1 MAEITKKTMASMIDH
16 TILKASATEEMI
28 EALCQEAIKYN
39 FASVCINPVF
49 VKLAAKKLSHSNVK
63 VCTVIG
69 FPLGANSP
77 ETKAFE
83 ATKAVEDGA
92 HEIDM
97 VINVGML
104 KSGNLKYVEDEIS
117 GVVKA
122 SKGALVKV
130 IIETCFLTDEEKV
143 TACNLAKNAGANFV
157 KTSTGFGTGGAT
169 AADVALMRKTVGASM
184 GVKASGGI
192 RSLSETLAVIEA
204 GANRIGT
211 SSGLSI
217 IDEMA

>member
-16 TILKASATEEMI
+16 TILKASATEEII
-28 EALCQEAIKYN
+28 EALCQEAIKYD

-49 VKLAAKKLSHSNVK
+49 VKLAAKKLSRSNVK

-83 ATKAVEDGA
+83 AAKAVEDGA
-92 HEIDM
+92 QEVDM
-97 VINVGML
+97 VINVGIL

-143 TACNLAKNAGANFV
+143 TACKLAMNAGANFV

-192 RSLSETLAVIEA
+192 RSLSEALAVIEA

-211 SSGLSI
+211 SSGVSI
-217 IDEMA
+217 IDEMD

>member
-16 TILKASATEEMI
+16 TILKASATDEMI
-28 EALCQEAIKYN
+28 KALCQEAINNN
-39 FASVCINPVF
+39 FASVCINPGF
-49 VKLAAKKLSHSNVK
+49 VKLVASELSGTDVK

-83 ATKAVEDGA
+83 ASKAVEDGA
-92 HEIDM
+92 QEVDM

-104 KSGNLKYVEDEIS
+104 KSGNIKYVEAEIA

-130 IIETCFLTDEEKV
+130 IIETCFLTDGEKV
-143 TACNLAKNAGANFV
+143 TACNLAKKAGANFV
-157 KTSTGFGTGGAT
+157 KTSTGFGTGGAI
-169 AADVALMRKTVGASM
+169 AADVTLMRNIVGTSM

-192 RSLSETLAVIEA
+192 RSLSEALAVIEA

-211 SSGLSI
+211 SSGVAI
-217 IDEMA
+217 IDEMK

>member
-49 VKLAAKKLSHSNVK
+49 VKFAAKKLSHSNVK

-117 GVVKA
+117 RVVKA

-143 TACNLAKNAGANFV
+143 TACKLAKNSGANFV

-169 AADVALMRKTVGASM
+169 AADVALMMKTVGASM

-211 SSGLSI
+211 SSGVSI

>member
-1 MAEITKKTMASMIDH
+1 MAEITKTTMASMIDH

-28 EALCQEAIKYN
+28 KALCQEAIKYN
-39 FASVCINPVF
+39 FASVCINPGF
-49 VKLAAKKLSHSNVK
+49 VKFAAKELSGTDVK

-83 ATKAVEDGA
+83 AAKAVEDGA
-92 HEIDM
+92 QEIDM

-104 KSGNLKYVEDEIS
+104 KSGNHKYVADEIS

-122 SKGALVKV
+122 SKDALVKV

-143 TACNLAKNAGANFV
+143 IVCRLAKNAGAHFV

-169 AADVALMRKTVGASM
+169 AADVALMSKTVGASM

-192 RSLSETLAVIEA
+192 RSLSEALAVIEA

-211 SSGLSI
+211 SSGVSI
-217 IDEMA
+217 IDEMD

>member
-157 KTSTGFGTGGAT
+157 KTSTGFGTGGAI

-211 SSGLSI
+211 SSGVSI

>member
-49 VKLAAKKLSHSNVK
+49 VKFAAKKLSHSNVK

-117 GVVKA
+117 RVVKA

-143 TACNLAKNAGANFV
+143 TACKLAKNSGANFV

-211 SSGLSI
+211 SSGVSI

>member
-49 VKLAAKKLSHSNVK
+49 VKFAAKKLSHSNVK

-122 SKGALVKV
+122 SKSALVKV

-211 SSGLSI
+211 SSGVSI

>member
-49 VKLAAKKLSHSNVK
+49 VKFAAKKLSHSNVK

-117 GVVKA
+117 RVVKA

-143 TACNLAKNAGANFV
+143 TACKLAKNSGANFV

-192 RSLSETLAVIEA
+192 RSLSEALAVIEA

-211 SSGLSI
+211 SSGVSI

>member
-122 SKGALVKV
+122 SKSALVKV

-211 SSGLSI
+211 SSGVSI

>member
-192 RSLSETLAVIEA
+192 RSLSETLAVIEV

-211 SSGLSI
+211 SSGVSI